1 MLVFEDKNMDEVE
14 RVLEDIFQHNKF
26 SPAVSKCYFE

>member
-1 MLVFEDKNMDEVE
+1 MDEVE

-26 SPAVSKCYFE
+26 SPAVSKCYFEW